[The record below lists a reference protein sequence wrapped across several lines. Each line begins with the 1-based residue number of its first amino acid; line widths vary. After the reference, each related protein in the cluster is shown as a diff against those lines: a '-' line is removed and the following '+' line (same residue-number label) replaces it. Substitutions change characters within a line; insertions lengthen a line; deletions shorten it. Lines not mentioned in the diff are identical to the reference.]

1 MKTYLKV
8 KRKALMHRLKE
19 LKEKIKE
26 KDGGDYVNTGVKI
39 LIGVVIGAL
48 ILYGLYYMFGDVIL
62 PSLEERIKDMF
73 DYNGGGYT
81 P

>member
-8 KRKALMHRLKE
+8 KAKVLMHKLKE
-19 LKEKIKE
+19 RN
-26 KDGGDYVNTGVKI
+26 GGDYVNTGVLI
-39 LIGVVIGAL
+39 LIAVVVGAL
-48 ILYGLYYMFGDVIL
+48 LLAGLYYMFGDVIL
-62 PSLEERIKDMF
+62 PTLETKIKDMF